1 MLTSE
6 VTVLCPS
13 GIEPD
18 LYKLDRDSTKSWV
31 ELDRIRLLHL
41 LLSWYNRRKC
51 HCIQPQ
57 FMVEV
62 DVSNA
67 SRYPGGVER
76 FRAFPFKTLICKG
89 YRASRKGMRRFS
101 QLHIW
106 NGVLR
111 CEKLMIE
118 QNQQSATETGVITMT
133 SAAENKVRELLKQEN
148 DPTLGLRIFVAGGGC
163 SGLQYGMTLDEE
175 QEGDTV
181 ISIGDFKV
189 FVDDMSLGY
198 ITGSEVDY
206 VDSLMGA
213 GFTVNNPNAV
223 SSCGCGHSFKTAN
236 DSGEARGC
244 GCSH

>member
-1 MLTSE
+1 
-6 VTVLCPS
+6 
-13 GIEPD
+13 
-18 LYKLDRDSTKSWV
+18 
-31 ELDRIRLLHL
+31 
-41 LLSWYNRRKC
+41 
-51 HCIQPQ
+51 
-57 FMVEV
+57 
-62 DVSNA
+62 
-67 SRYPGGVER
+67 
-76 FRAFPFKTLICKG
+76 
-89 YRASRKGMRRFS
+89 
-101 QLHIW
+101 
-106 NGVLR
+106 
-111 CEKLMIE
+111 MIE
-118 QNQQSATETGVITMT
+118 QNQQSATETSVITMT
-133 SAAENKVRELLKQEN
+133 SAAEDKVRELLKQEN

-236 DSGEARGC
+236 GGGEARGC